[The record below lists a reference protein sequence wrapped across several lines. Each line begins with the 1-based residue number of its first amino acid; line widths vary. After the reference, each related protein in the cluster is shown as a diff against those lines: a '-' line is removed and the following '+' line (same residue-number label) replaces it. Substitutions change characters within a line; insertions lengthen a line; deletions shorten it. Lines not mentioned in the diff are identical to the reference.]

1 MLHTLVFPIPFR
13 MESQTLDKKRATS
26 AITNMDDNLSMRSR
40 ILELSYRVCFSRDL
54 SLGLT
59 VCKALGFGILQSA
72 SIVSK
77 GLCFCGVCTGCSC
90 CNICCSIDC
99 HYTYLHCIVKTRRNK
114 KLHDECYANE
124 QSRLNLL

>member
-26 AITNMDDNLSMRSR
+26 TITNMADNLSMRSR

-72 SIVSK
+72 SIV
-77 GLCFCGVCTGCSC
+77 
-90 CNICCSIDC
+90 
-99 HYTYLHCIVKTRRNK
+99 
-114 KLHDECYANE
+114 
-124 QSRLNLL
+124 NLLAKVSATVVYVLDAAVVTYAVLLTAIIPTLYC

>member
-26 AITNMDDNLSMRSR
+26 AITNMDDKMSMRSR
-40 ILELSYRVCFSRDL
+40 ILELSYRMCFSRDL

-99 HYTYLHCIVKTRRNK
+99 HYTYTVLL
-114 KLHDECYANE
+114 KLAGIKSCMTNVTQMNNPA
-124 QSRLNLL
+124 